1 MTELQHI
8 IETLEDT
15 YKGVP
20 WHGPNIQ
27 GTLSQ
32 IQESKKNEKVSNG
45 HSIIQIVG
53 HMISWRTFVCRRL
66 NGDEA
71 YDVTDEMNFPKSNN
85 WLEVLEELTKSQQD
99 LVDALSGFDPK
110 KLDDSVP
117 GRKYSF
123 RKMIHG
129 IIHHDLYHLGQI
141 VMISKQF

>member
-1 MTELQHI
+1 
-8 IETLEDT
+8 
-15 YKGVP
+15 
-20 WHGPNIQ
+20 
-27 GTLSQ
+27 
-32 IQESKKNEKVSNG
+32 
-45 HSIIQIVG
+45 
-53 HMISWRTFVCRRL
+53 MISWRTFVCRRL

-85 WLEVLEELTKSQQD
+85 WHEVLEELTKSQQD

-141 VMISKQF
+141 VMIFKQF